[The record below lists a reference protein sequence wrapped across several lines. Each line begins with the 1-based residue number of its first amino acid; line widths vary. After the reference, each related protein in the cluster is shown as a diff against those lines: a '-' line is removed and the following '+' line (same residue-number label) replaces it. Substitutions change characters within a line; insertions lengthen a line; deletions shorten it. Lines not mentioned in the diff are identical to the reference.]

1 MTGRSAA
8 GAASKT
14 MTQDT
19 VVTERPEKAR
29 LPGAMPERIGKYQV
43 RGELGRGACGVVYK
57 GFDPF
62 VARDVAIKVS
72 LHAGEASHESGS
84 TGQHERAFFTEAR
97 AAGMLAHPHIVSTY
111 DAGVEGDLS
120 YIVMEYIDGETLLPL
135 CRGKGPRAPIEQVL
149 DIGFKCAKA
158 LDYAHSKGVLHRDIK
173 PSNIMLTREGV
184 PKVMDFSIAEI
195 NAGEAPT
202 RESGMMGSP
211 LYMSPEQVRHG
222 ALGPTSDLYALGA
235 VLYQLLT
242 GVPPFPIQELPL
254 LFTAI
259 REQPAPRVDALRP
272 DAPKPLCDIVERLLF
287 KDPAQRFQSGSE
299 LAAALTRLFDQLRFA
314 DRQIAR
320 RESRDSIRRLHFFDS
335 FTDEEIDE
343 IISASSMTTYEPGDT
358 IIAEGEIDHAFY
370 ILALGSAEVRKGK
383 KLLHML
389 QKGDCVGE
397 IGFLTGVKRT
407 ATVVATSKVLALK
420 VNATLMEKVSRDCQ
434 LRFYKVFTETLIYRL
449 SVTSAKLSA
458 AS

>member
-1 MTGRSAA
+1 MTR
-8 GAASKT
+8 
-14 MTQDT
+14 DT
-19 VVTERPEKAR
+19 LVTERPEHGG
-29 LPGAMPERIGKYQV
+29 LPTDAPGHIGKYEV

-62 VARDVAIKVS
+62 VARDVAIKVA
-72 LHAGEASHESGS
+72 LHNPEAKKDGGDHD
-84 TGQHERAFFTEAR
+84 RAFFTEAR

-135 CRGKGPRAPIEQVL
+135 CRPKGQRAPFEQVI

-173 PSNIMLTREGV
+173 PSNIMLTRDGV

-195 NAGEAPT
+195 SAGQDKQNDT
-202 RESGMMGSP
+202 VMGSP
-211 LYMSPEQVRHG
+211 LYMSPEQVRRG
-222 ALGPTSDLYALGA
+222 ALGPTSDLYSLGA
-235 VLYQLLT
+235 VIYQLVT
-242 GVPPFPIQELPL
+242 GAAPFPVHELPL
-254 LFTAI
+254 LFHAI
-259 REQPAPRVDALRP
+259 RTEPAPRVELLRP
-272 DAPKPLCDIVERLLF
+272 DAPKPLGDIVERLLL
-287 KDPAQRFQSGSE
+287 KDPEQRFQSGAD
-299 LAAALTRLFDQLRFA
+299 LAASLTRLFDQLRFA

-343 IISASSMTTYEPGDT
+343 IISASTMMTFEAGST
-358 IIAEGEIDHAFY
+358 IIQEGDIDHAFY
-370 ILALGSAEVRKGK
+370 IIALGSAEVRKGK
-383 KLLHML
+383 KVLHTL

-397 IGFLTGVKRT
+397 IGFLTAAKRT
-407 ATVVATSKVLALK
+407 ATVAASTKVLALK
-420 VNATLMEKVSRDCQ
+420 VNATLMDKVSRDCQ